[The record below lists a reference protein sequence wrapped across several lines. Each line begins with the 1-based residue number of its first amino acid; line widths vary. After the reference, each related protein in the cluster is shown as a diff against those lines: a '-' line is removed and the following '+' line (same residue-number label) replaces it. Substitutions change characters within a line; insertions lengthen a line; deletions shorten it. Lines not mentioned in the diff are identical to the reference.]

1 MKKINIFIAL
11 GENDVKDD
19 KNEISSFIG
28 HLNEKFEDR
37 DLFIKLITDD
47 DIRKS
52 IKESSEEDIK
62 KSEIFF
68 ILFGNDIKEKAIEE
82 FNIAYNKFKK
92 DSNPKIVTFFKKKKS
107 QKESVKEFLEKLSG
121 KLGHYYNEYK
131 HIDSIKLEIVE
142 QLDSLGFKEI
152 GINTKD
158 GKIYLNDEEI
168 VNLENIPMFFNNEQL
183 NKLKEEYKELEDKYW
198 TLKRKINIEDNKEL
212 EKELEEISNK
222 YIKTKNNIDYLEKKI
237 FSLSQT
243 FVKEA
248 GKGILTPKQI
258 YARECLE
265 KGNLEEAEK
274 VLDLKSIEDDIKSA
288 EELQEEVKNKI
299 KGHIQELILRAD
311 TYKVDIT
318 NPNRHKEIINS
329 YEKAIKV
336 EKENGLPRDTLK
348 LYAEYCEEQENYEK
362 AAELIDL
369 YIKYLEAEQLS
380 VDTDLYLELEECY
393 SLSNQFDKA
402 FEQNTILEKILKEKF
417 DNLLYI
423 KTRLQYGVSLFKKAT
438 GYINDIKSN
447 KKPLCSYKEMASAS
461 YEAPRILR
469 DLIKYY
475 FENNLYQVNDTYV
488 YYYIKINYSMGKNLK
503 EFASFYKKGF
513 HFYMDAAVCWIEEYR
528 FKDKSKFKDLDE
540 MTMMIFKNYAEF
552 QENHKEYAD
561 ALKYYEKSF
570 DIVEIIFKEKPEIYS
585 DLISELLDKL
595 NPLYDKYNLY
605 DRKVK
610 CNERYANIIE
620 KQVTIYLNNK
630 EKKEGYSHSLLAAT
644 INKFVALILHE
655 KNNYT
660 IDSMEKTIEYREEF
674 IKELKK
680 SNFREAK
687 EELDYQVERLKDDK
701 KLLESIRNIEE
712 NGVKAIQDQLSK
724 GNEYNNEEKY
734 QEIINSH
741 SKFINDN
748 LNYKDAIKV
757 WRNFRTIVMFNDLFI
772 QITYAC
778 MMLGDD
784 EQSIKYHEQQIK
796 FLDDVENNGNNE
808 KVKTWIQNLKIL
820 PEKQLASIY
829 FNRKDYKKA
838 LIIYNKLESI
848 QDTFKKIRYDG
859 YKEGDL
865 EETHKCMILN
875 LIALNKYKEA
885 EELKYQTLKDLD
897 HLIRIYDDGKGKNEK
912 YRRIKLSILKITKE
926 LHNKNSKYE
935 ETGEIEILVKDTNNK
950 HIKGAKVLLTGKD
963 YHNEANINGNGI
975 IFLNIKPGNYTA
987 KLTNVPDGYDAK
999 ETEYQITVDVGD
1011 IPEITFK
1018 LEKIT
1023 GILTVTVV
1031 DDANTPL
1038 ENSLIY
1044 IYDKEGHYLT
1054 EVITDKEGKC
1064 VFEVLPDTYLFK
1076 QIEGQPNHIIDD
1088 TLYRFKVD
1096 KDNRTF
1102 NSIITNERYKGRVA
1116 IQVKDKND
1124 NPIVGLE
1131 CGIYDDNK
1139 KLIVNLKTN
1148 ERGQMGAKNLPLGT
1162 YYYKLKGKKK
1172 YVEFQI
1178 KEKDEI
1184 VKFNIVGEK
1193 NE

>member
-168 VNLENIPMFFNNEQL
+168 ANLENIPMFFNNEQL

-288 EELQEEVKNKI
+288 EELHEEVKNKI

-329 YEKAIKV
+329 YERAIKA

-348 LYAEYCEEQENYEK
+348 IYAEYCEEQENYEK

-380 VDTDLYLELEECY
+380 VDPDLYLELENNYTMCNKFNAALKQYNIINEM
-393 SLSNQFDKA
+393 LSK
-402 FEQNTILEKILKEKF
+402 KF
-417 DNLLYI
+417 DDLLY
-423 KTRLQYGVSLFKKAT
+423 V
-438 GYINDIKSN
+438 KSELYHADMLARQLDN
-447 KKPLCSYKEMASAS
+447 HQVALKGASECVNSYM
-461 YEAPRILR
+461 

-475 FENNLYQVNDTYV
+475 KKKEL
-488 YYYIKINYSMGKNLK
+488 YYIDDIFSYFYIKTNYHIGKFIK

-513 HFYMDAAVCWIEEYR
+513 HFYMDAAVRWIEEYR

-540 MTMMIFKNYAEF
+540 MTMMIFNNYAEF

-561 ALKYYEKSF
+561 ALKYYEKAF
-570 DIVEIIFKEKPEIYS
+570 DIIVEIFKDKPEQYTNI
-585 DLISELLDKL
+585 LINLSSKL
-595 NPLYDKYNLY
+595 NILFDRYNLY
-605 DRKVK
+605 DRKIYYT
-610 CNERYANIIE
+610 ETFANIIE
-620 KQVTIYLNNK
+620 NNVIGVYQNNK
-630 EKKEGYSHSLLAAT
+630 EEKDFYQKLLIINIVNKYSSL
-644 INKFVALILHE
+644 ISIEIIKC
-655 KNNYT
+655 
-660 IDSMEKTIEYREEF
+660 TIEGQENA
-674 IKELKK
+674 IKYHLELMEQLKK
-680 SNFREAK
+680 SNLPYAK
-687 EELDYQVERLKDDK
+687 KELERLENITSILQKR
-701 KLLESIRNIEE
+701 LEVLKNVEE
-712 NGVKAIQDQLSK
+712 NGVKAIQKQIDL
-724 GNEYNNEEKY
+724 GNKYLEENKF
-734 QEIINSH
+734 QELIQDHSNFINEIIN
-741 SKFINDN
+741 
-748 LNYKDAIKV
+748 YKDMLNA
-757 WRNFRTIVMFNDLFI
+757 WDNYRTIEMFCDLYS
-772 QITYAC
+772 QIISTC
-778 MMLGDD
+778 IM
-784 EQSIKYHEQQIK
+784 IKDKTLELQWREKNIE
-796 FLDDVENNGNNE
+796 FLEAVENNGHNDRIKTMIQKLIFDSGLFLAINYFNNE
-808 KVKTWIQNLKIL
+808 EYKNARKVF
-820 PEKQLASIY
+820 EKV
-829 FNRKDYKKA
+829 
-838 LIIYNKLESI
+838 EPI

-875 LIALNKYKEA
+875 LLALKKYKEA

-912 YRRIKLSILKITKE
+912 YRKIRLSILKNTKE

-1124 NPIVGLE
+1124 NPIVDLE
-1131 CGIYDDNK
+1131 CGIYDENK

-1148 ERGQMGAKNLPLGT
+1148 EKGQMGAKNLPFGT